1 MPLYESGLASC
12 DHFESRTFVH
22 SQVVGLIALDQIL
35 RLLLRSDRTF
45 VHSQVVGLIALDQIL
60 RLLLRSVNR
69 VTLER
74 NFGGML
80 FLDRPSNPTCF
91 RVPLNVVSHFEVV
104 FHRRA
109 PSMIPPIQTR

>member
-12 DHFESRTFVH
+12 DHFES
-22 SQVVGLIALDQIL
+22 
-35 RLLLRSDRTF
+35 RTF

-109 PSMIPPIQTR
+109 PSMIPPHYCPGDEFSIPVKTQNS